1 MKYGCVRTGLK
12 HYDAVLNVK
21 YNEIALDLTRMKK
34 ILCGELQLSIININN
49 HDCVV

>member
-21 YNEIALDLTRMKK
+21 YNEIALDLTQNEENTMWRTAAFYH
-34 ILCGELQLSIININN
+34 QYQ
-49 HDCVV
+49 